1 MNRLII
7 ALFLLFTFTQVK
19 AQPDTLSALP
29 NLPELQTAEYS
40 FYVYD
45 ATTGQVVAQSPQKS
59 LEPASVLKV
68 VTTATA
74 MRLLGPDFRFKTRF
88 GYIGKI
94 DHKTGTLKGD
104 LVIKGGADPAF
115 YSEYFKTHYLG
126 VFEQWA
132 YQLKELGIKRVDGNI
147 IGDASTLDD
156 TAIPGGWIWED
167 MGNYYGA
174 GVYGLTFADNM
185 YRIHFQSPAEAGQPT
200 TVKYVQ
206 PETPGFSLDNRVI
219 SSNKNSDQ
227 SYVYGAPYAQHQM
240 ITGEIPKGR
249 NDFVVKGAMPNPPL
263 EAADSLRKVINKLGI
278 EITGQ
283 AKAGFTD
290 EEGEFRQ
297 MAVRKSPKL
306 KDIIDTTNH
315 ESVNLFAEHLLREI
329 GRKVSGKPTLDEG
342 LKDLKSYW
350 QDRGVYLQGFYQ
362 TDGSGLSRSNAVCTR
377 TLVEVMLNMYRTPG
391 DDQIFLNSLPLAG
404 KEGTLKYFFQ
414 GTPLEGKL
422 RAKTGSMER
431 VRSFAGEFTNRNGH
445 QLFFAVIVNNFSGS
459 SYEMGRQLEPWLLT
473 FY

>member
-1 MNRLII
+1 MNKLVI
-7 ALFLLFTFTQVK
+7 ALFLLFVSSQVK
-19 AQPDTLSALP
+19 SQSDTLSTLP
-29 NLPELQTAEYS
+29 DLPELQTAEYS

-45 ATTGQVVAQSPQKS
+45 ATTGQVVAESPQKS
-59 LEPASVLKV
+59 LMPASVLKL

-74 MRLLGPDFRFKTRF
+74 MRLLGSDFRFKTRF

-104 LVIKGGADPAF
+104 LIIKGGADPAF
-115 YSEYFKTHYLG
+115 YSEYFPMDYLG
-126 VFEQWA
+126 VFESWA
-132 YQLKELGIKRVDGNI
+132 YQLKQLGIKQVDGNI
-147 IGDASTLDD
+147 ISDASALDD

-185 YRIHFQSPAEAGQPT
+185 YRIHFQSPAEAGKPTSIIDIQP
-200 TVKYVQ
+200 K
-206 PETPGFSLDNRVI
+206 TPGFTLDNRVI
-219 SSNKNSDQ
+219 SSDENSDQ
-227 SYVYGAPYAQHQM
+227 SYVYGAPYAQQQM
-240 ITGEIPKGR
+240 VMGSIPKGK

-278 EITGQ
+278 EITGE
-283 AKAGFTD
+283 AKASFTGVNGD
-290 EEGEFRQ
+290 FHQ
-297 MAVRKSPKL
+297 MAVQESPTL
-306 KDIIDTTNH
+306 QNIIDVTNH

-329 GRKVSGKPTLDEG
+329 GRKVSGKPTLEEG
-342 LKDLKSYW
+342 LKALKSYW
-350 QDRGVYLQGFYQ
+350 MDRGIDLQGFYQ
-362 TDGSGLSRSNAVCTR
+362 TDGSGLSRSNAICTK
-377 TLVEVMLNMYRTPG
+377 TLVEVMLNMYRVPG
-391 DDQIFLNSLPLAG
+391 DEIFFDSLPLAG
-404 KEGTLKYFFQ
+404 EDGTLQYFFQ
-414 GTPLEGKL
+414 GTPLDGKL

-459 SYEMGRQLEPWLLT
+459 SYKMGKQLEPWLLT